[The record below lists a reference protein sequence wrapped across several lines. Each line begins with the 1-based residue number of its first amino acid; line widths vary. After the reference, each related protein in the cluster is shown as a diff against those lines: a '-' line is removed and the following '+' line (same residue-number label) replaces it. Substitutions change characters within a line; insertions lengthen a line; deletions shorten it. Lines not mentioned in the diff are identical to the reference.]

1 MLPLRTILILAV
13 STILAISSNAQHHPN
28 RIKMD
33 SLRKHL
39 PVTKG
44 IERIDCLNA
53 LAEEFWWW
61 QFYSGLSDSVSRWA
75 IPANKE
81 SREIN
86 YSLGWA
92 TSLMHLGVADLYRKN
107 SITAEK
113 YFRQA
118 LQEFEKLNND
128 KGIGWCSAWLAED
141 LYSQMEFNESMNYY
155 NKAVSYFEKT
165 NDWEGKGKA
174 WAWMGSLYATIGDY
188 DKGVSFAIK
197 SLSIREQMSDHIC
210 VARSLNSMGNFYGDV
225 GAHEEALTYY
235 QKTRSYADKHS
246 LDYRFAH
253 RNFLFESLGSL
264 YRTMNKPDSSLFYLQ
279 KALETDPGNLTTR
292 IAIGET
298 FLLKKQYDS
307 ALQIFL
313 KPIEPFRREN
323 DKWDLM
329 RVLLDAA
336 KAHAGKGN
344 NMSALSYAYES
355 LSIARTADVRPVI
368 IENYSLLATLYS
380 NLSQSDSAYYYLNL
394 ATTLKN
400 ELTKTR
406 YLFIL
411 SDYKKQAEYNAQ
423 RERIASLY
431 KHNKAL
437 DQANKSKEEQL
448 KQASML
454 KWVFA
459 AGLFVALLAALFIYR
474 SLTLKRKNEQLE
486 NQKTQSDL
494 KLKASELEMQ
504 ALRAQMNPHFIF
516 NCLSSINH
524 FILKNE
530 TDAASDYLT
539 KFSRLIRIVLINS
552 KNKLI
557 ILEDELEMLRLYLD
571 MERLRFKNSFNYK
584 INFINSIDID
594 NIYIPPLLLQPFAEN
609 AIWHGLMNKDGEGHL
624 EISLCTE
631 NDFLICH
638 IIDDGIGRKAAAEL
652 KISDENKKSLGLKI
666 TRERFDLLNETD
678 EKKTFFEFEDLFD
691 ENGNA
696 AGTKVMLKIRI
707 REASY
712 SLT

>member
-1 MLPLRTILILAV
+1 M
-13 STILAISSNAQHHPN
+13 
-28 RIKMD
+28 
-33 SLRKHL
+33 
-39 PVTKG
+39 
-44 IERIDCLNA
+44 
-53 LAEEFWWW
+53 
-61 QFYSGLSDSVSRWA
+61 
-75 IPANKE
+75 
-81 SREIN
+81 N

-92 TSLMHLGVADLYRKN
+92 TSRMHLGVADHYRKN

-118 LQEFEKLNND
+118 LKEFEKLNND

-141 LYSQMEFNESMNYY
+141 LYYQVEFNESMNYY

-174 WAWMGSLYATIGDY
+174 WAWMGLLYATIGDY

-197 SLSIREQMSDHIC
+197 SLSIREQMSDHQC
-210 VARSLNSMGNFYGDV
+210 VARSLNSMGNFYRDL
-225 GAHEEALTYY
+225 GAHEEALSYY
-235 QKTRSYADKHS
+235 QKTRSYADEHS

-264 YRTMNKPDSSLFYLQ
+264 YRTINKPDSSLFYLQ
-279 KALETDPGNLTTR
+279 MALEIDPGNLTTR

-298 FLLKKQYDS
+298 FLLKRQYDS

-313 KPIEPFRREN
+313 KTIEPFRREN

-336 KAHAGKGN
+336 KAYSGKGN
-344 NMSALSYAYES
+344 TMSALSHAYES
-355 LSIARTADVRPVI
+355 LSIARTVDVRPVI

-380 NLSQSDSAYYYLNL
+380 NLSKSDSAYYYLNL

-423 RERIASLY
+423 QERIASLY

-557 ILEDELEMLRLYLD
+557 TLEDELEMLRLYLD
-571 MERLRFKNSFNYK
+571 MERLRFKNSFNYN

-609 AIWHGLMNKDGEGHL
+609 GIWHGLMNKDGEGHL

-652 KISDENKKSLGLKI
+652 KISDEKKKSLGLKI

-707 REASY
+707 REAAY